1 MSFYHAKTTRMSLLV
16 TTFAQLWLPLLEAL
30 EVFSEKIKTYSGF
43 GQWYLNHVQVLG
55 GFQYQ

>member
-1 MSFYHAKTTRMSLLV
+1 MLKRQKMSLLV